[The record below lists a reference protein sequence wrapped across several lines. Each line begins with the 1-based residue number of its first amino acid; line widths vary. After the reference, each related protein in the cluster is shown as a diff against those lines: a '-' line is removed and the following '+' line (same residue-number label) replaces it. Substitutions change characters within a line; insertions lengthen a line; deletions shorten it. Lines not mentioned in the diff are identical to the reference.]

1 MCTQPTFYWILYT
14 LFFYSLP
21 IYIGMN
27 KQNNIMC
34 TISCSWSTFIR
45 EGTLLVQDVVETEGQ
60 TFPCRPKCYICYS
73 KFHPTMGIICMIK
86 MIGHDNILCLNGN
99 VNKKTPQNGPM
110 MWFHELWH
118 QQKIQIDLSIN
129 IQITKHLTR

>member
-1 MCTQPTFYWILYT
+1 
-14 LFFYSLP
+14 
-21 IYIGMN
+21 MN

-110 MWFHELWH
+110 M
-118 QQKIQIDLSIN
+118 
-129 IQITKHLTR
+129 